1 MGNSD
6 KLKQER
12 SCPKSLVSMK
22 NVGKKYLTFRLNPGP
37 SQHAFLTDLRYH
49 SRGFFFLAL

>member
-12 SCPKSLVSMK
+12 SCPKSRLDE